1 MCALGLDSVEVCI
14 FRSTFKW
21 LKMGV
26 PGGLRGRDY
35 AKNVRKKVLNNDLF
49 RFFRAYGAQEHP
61 QNRVLMFFLLLPLL
75 AKRVISM
82 T

>member
-35 AKNVRKKVLNNDLF
+35 ATNVRKKVLNIHLF

-75 AKRVISM
+75 AKRISSM